1 MELCCRLLKFFGLR
15 RSAFVLCLLLLLL
28 ELETLLLFREMAYL
42 WLVEQFSINKCHLTG
57 AFKSSVNVTSPWL
70 WPLEVL
76 WVAIVLLP
84 KRRRLR
90 NLSFII
96 FKILKLLRT
105 IIILRFIIFWI
116 LESNI
121 LERFIILP
129 SSIWYA
135 RAFLIKWHSWISLIR
150 NWIVNSI
157 SVLLK

>member
-1 MELCCRLLKFFGLR
+1 MELCCRLLKIFGLR

-28 ELETLLLFREMAYL
+28 ELKTLLLFREMAYL

-76 WVAIVLLP
+76 WVVIVLLP

-105 IIILRFIIFWI
+105 IILWFILCWLF
-116 LESNI
+116 ESNI
-121 LERFIILP
+121 LELFIILLLN
-129 SSIWYA
+129 IWYA
-135 RAFLIKWHSWISLIR
+135 CIFLIKLRSWIVFIS

>member
-42 WLVEQFSINKCHLTG
+42 WLVEQFSINRCHLTG

-70 WPLEVL
+70 WPLDVL
-76 WVAIVLLP
+76 WVVIVLLP
-84 KRRRLR
+84 KRRWLR

-105 IIILRFIIFWI
+105 IILWFILCWL

-121 LERFIILP
+121 LELFIILLLN
-129 SSIWYA
+129 IWYA
-135 RAFLIKWHSWISLIR
+135 CIFLIKLRSWIVFIS

>member
-76 WVAIVLLP
+76 WVVIVLLP

-105 IIILRFIIFWI
+105 IILWFILCWLF
-116 LESNI
+116 ESNI
-121 LERFIILP
+121 LELFIILLLN
-129 SSIWYA
+129 IWYA
-135 RAFLIKWHSWISLIR
+135 CIFLIKLRSWIVFIS

>member
-1 MELCCRLLKFFGLR
+1 MELCCRLLKIFGLR

-42 WLVEQFSINKCHLTG
+42 WLVEQFSINRCHLTG

-76 WVAIVLLP
+76 WVVIVLLP

-105 IIILRFIIFWI
+105 IILWFILCWL

-121 LERFIILP
+121 LELFIILLLN
-129 SSIWYA
+129 IWYA
-135 RAFLIKWHSWISLIR
+135 CIFLIKLRSWIVFIS